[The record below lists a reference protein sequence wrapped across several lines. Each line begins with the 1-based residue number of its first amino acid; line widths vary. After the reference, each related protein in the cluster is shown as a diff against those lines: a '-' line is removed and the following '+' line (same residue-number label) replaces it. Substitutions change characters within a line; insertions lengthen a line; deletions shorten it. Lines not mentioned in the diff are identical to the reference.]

1 MTLNVSQAVAR
12 VYAQALSDLGEDQGN
27 LGRIVDDLHAVR
39 ELFEKDAFFR
49 EFFGSPRLDP
59 TAKKRVLHE
68 ALGDKVD
75 RPVMGLL
82 HVLVDKRREMLL
94 DNIADEFDRYRDQ
107 REGRQHVYLTAA
119 RPLDDDQLGEIRSRL
134 EQVTGKQILVHTK
147 LDPRVVGG
155 LRIKLG
161 DKVIDGTIHR
171 RLQQLRHA
179 LVLTKG

>member
-27 LGRIVDDLHAVR
+27 LGRIVDDLHGVR
-39 ELFEKDAFFR
+39 ELFDKDTTFR

-68 ALGDKVD
+68 ALGQKID

-82 HVLVDKRREMLL
+82 HVLVNKRREMLL
-94 DNIADEFDRYRDQ
+94 DNIADEFDRYRDL

-119 RPLDDDQLGEIRSRL
+119 RPVDEDQLGDIRARL
-134 EQVTGKQILVHTK
+134 EKATGKEILVHQTI
-147 LDPRVVGG
+147 DPRVVGG

-161 DKVIDGTIHR
+161 DNVIDGTLRR

-179 LVLTKG
+179 LVPTKG